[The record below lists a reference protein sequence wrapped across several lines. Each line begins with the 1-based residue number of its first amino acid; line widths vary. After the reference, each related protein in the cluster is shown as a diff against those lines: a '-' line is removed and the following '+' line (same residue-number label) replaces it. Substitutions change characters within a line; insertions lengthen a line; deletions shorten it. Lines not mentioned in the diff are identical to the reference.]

1 MPNPSATPT
10 PITPPRVALIDA
22 RTGLIDR
29 SWYMFFLSLFRAAQT
44 IDNNPDVGPSAE
56 SLIAS
61 YAAELEVLTQIVGTQ
76 FNSESMLASLEAAIN
91 VLRDQHNLQPSP
103 QVGELQQQIDALRQ
117 EIQTQRQPELG
128 SMAPLEQDNVPWLTF
143 NTAPSPVPTAVGT
156 MAWDGGTTMGLQAT
170 ANVLM
175 RIGESEFVYVKASS
189 AITKGQLCYH
199 TGAVGGSG
207 VITAAPTPLA
217 LADPNQIVG
226 VAAESIALNG
236 FGLIQISGDLRG
248 FNTTGSSVGETWAD
262 GDPLYYNPAYVGSFT
277 KTKPSA
283 PNQKT
288 YIGEVINASSGGS
301 GSINV
306 RIIPGSVLG
315 GTDSNVQFSG
325 LANSDLIQYDSTAGY
340 WKNVPASTLPVG
352 TATNIAGGAAGSVP
366 YQSAPS
372 TTTFLSIGAVGRWLG
387 SSGTAPQWNAP
398 AALTKTDDTNVT
410 LTLGGSASTALLNA
424 ASLTLGWTGQ
434 LAVSRGGTGVATATA
449 NTVFA
454 GPTTGA
460 AAAPSFRALVSGDI
474 PALSY
479 VSSVGAT
486 APITS
491 TGGLTPTIGVTSA
504 ALTKVDDT
512 NVTLTLGG
520 SPTTALLAA
529 TSLTLGWTGQ
539 LSVARGGTGSSTA
552 AGAITNLGA
561 TTVGGNFFTLTN
573 PSAITFPRINADNT
587 VSALTASAF
596 RTAIGAGTGNGTV
609 TSVSWTGGIVSVA
622 TATTTPAFTIA
633 GTSGGIPYF
642 SSASTWASSAALAAN
657 AIVLG
662 GGAGAAPATTTT
674 GTGVV
679 TALGVNT
686 GTAGAFVVNGGALG
700 TPSSGT
706 VTNLTGTASININ
719 GTVGATTPNTG
730 AFTSVTSTSAAG
742 VLTRAAA
749 TQDGVE
755 MIGRAGGTTSL
766 KVSLTPTTLTASR
779 TVTLPDAN
787 IDFTAGLAVANG
799 GTGSTTASG
808 ARTNLGATTVGSNF
822 FTLTNPSAITFPR
835 INADNT
841 VSALDAATFRT
852 AIGAGTGS
860 GTVTS
865 VTGTSPVVSSGGT
878 TPAISL
884 ASGYGDTQNPYASK
898 TANFVLAAPN
908 GSAGAPTFRAIV
920 AADIPTLNQ
929 NTTGSAGYVANSGGA
944 IANISAPGS
953 GTYNIHYWYANST
966 EMAIET
972 ALATNVVGGAKLP
985 MYFTWRGGYATQGG
999 LAITGPSTA
1008 ALGGYPIYT
1017 TASTVAVANG
1027 GTGVTTTPTNGQLLI
1042 GNGTGYTVANLTAGT
1057 GVSISNSAGGI
1068 SISATGTGGTVTSVS
1083 VVSANGFAGT
1093 VATATT
1099 TPAITISTSITGL
1112 LYGNGTAIAAATV
1125 SAPLTYSAGTLAITQ
1140 ATTST
1145 NGYLSSTD
1153 WNTFNNKQPAGTYVT
1168 SVTGTSPVASSGGT
1182 TPAISLA
1189 SGYGDTQ
1196 NPYASKT
1203 ANTFLAAPNGSAG
1216 VPTFRAIVAADIP
1229 SLPYQPTAAPVT
1241 YTANFSVAATDVWI
1255 INNKSGSSCTATLPA
1270 ASSYSGRVLRFQNY
1284 QTQTLVSASSNVV
1297 QIGGGAA
1304 TTSILLASAGDQA
1317 TLVSDGTNWIMMQY
1331 IPNNIL
1337 LLE

>member
-29 SWYMFFLSLFRAAQT
+29 SWYMFFLSLFQAAQT

-61 YAAELEVLTQIVGTQ
+61 YAAELEVLAQVVGTQ
-76 FNSESMLASLEAAIN
+76 YNAESMLASLEIAIN

-117 EIQTQRQPELG
+117 EVQTQRQPELG

-143 NTAPSPVPTAVGT
+143 NTAPSPVPTAVGS
-156 MAWDGGTTMGLQAT
+156 MYWDGGTTMGLQAT
-170 ANVLM
+170 TNVLI

-236 FGLIQISGDLRG
+236 FGLIQVSGDLRG

-808 ARTNLGATTVGSNF
+808 ARTNLGATTVGGNF

-835 INADNT
+835 INADNS

-865 VTGTSPVVSSGGT
+865 V
-878 TPAISL
+878 
-884 ASGYGDTQNPYASK
+884 
-898 TANFVLAAPN
+898 
-908 GSAGAPTFRAIV
+908 
-920 AADIPTLNQ
+920 
-929 NTTGSAGYVANSGGA
+929 
-944 IANISAPGS
+944 
-953 GTYNIHYWYANST
+953 
-966 EMAIET
+966 
-972 ALATNVVGGAKLP
+972 
-985 MYFTWRGGYATQGG
+985 
-999 LAITGPSTA
+999 
-1008 ALGGYPIYT
+1008 
-1017 TASTVAVANG
+1017 
-1027 GTGVTTTPTNGQLLI
+1027 
-1042 GNGTGYTVANLTAGT
+1042 
-1057 GVSISNSAGGI
+1057 
-1068 SISATGTGGTVTSVS
+1068 S
-1083 VVSANGFAGT
+1083 VVSANGFAGS
-1093 VATATT
+1093 VATSTT

-1112 LYGNGTAIAAATV
+1112 LFGNGTAIAAATV

-1168 SVTGTSPVASSGGT
+1168 SVTGTSPVSSSGGT

-1270 ASSYSGRVLRFQNY
+1270 ASSFSGRVLRFQNY
-1284 QTQTLVSASSNVV
+1284 QAQTLVSASSNVV